1 MHSFREHKHRRL
13 EIHSFQFHFRH
24 LSMKTVRQ
32 SHCSLSHFPEPL
44 FLPSP
49 LRPFYYFTSPS
60 SYISLLL
67 CRSFTI
73 RTHPCHSLISLS
85 LKKPPFSSCTT
96 TVAPSIPIPPGK
108 PSPEFL
114 PQSNHRIQTP
124 LDQNNPSALQ
134 VPVGECPQS
143 TSVFTEPLRA
153 EFRLIMLVVSI
164 ARYSVRGSCIV
175 PARVRFCWEG
185 CFGSGRVGA

>member
-1 MHSFREHKHRRL
+1 
-13 EIHSFQFHFRH
+13 
-24 LSMKTVRQ
+24 MKTVRQ

-49 LRPFYYFTSPS
+49 LHPFHYFTSPS

-96 TVAPSIPIPPGK
+96 VAPSIPIPPPPPPK
-108 PSPEFL
+108 TLPRVPPSI
-114 PQSNHRIQTP
+114 QSQDRPHLTKTIHP
-124 LDQNNPSALQ
+124 L
-134 VPVGECPQS
+134 C
-143 TSVFTEPLRA
+143 R
-153 EFRLIMLVVSI
+153 FRLKNVPNRHRCLLNLSRRNFGLSCSSCPLHDTAFEVHVSF
-164 ARYSVRGSCIV
+164 S
-175 PARVRFCWEG
+175 ARVRFCWEG
-185 CFGSGRVGA
+185 RSGSGSVGA